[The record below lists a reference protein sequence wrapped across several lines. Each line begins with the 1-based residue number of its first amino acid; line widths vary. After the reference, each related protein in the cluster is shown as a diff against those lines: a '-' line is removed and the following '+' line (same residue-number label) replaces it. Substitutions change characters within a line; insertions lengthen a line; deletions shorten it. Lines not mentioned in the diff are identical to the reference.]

1 MNFGALDT
9 VTRSTLQDELV
20 RIWRQTGKTILFVTH
35 DLDEAVFL
43 ADRIVML
50 AGRPARIVQDHYN
63 LAARLRKTPAGARL
77 AQNLA
82 EALADSYVI

>member
-50 AGRPARIVQDHYN
+50 AGRRRASC
-63 LAARLRKTPAGARL
+63 KT
-77 AQNLA
+77 
-82 EALADSYVI
+82 ITI